1 MGAGGATEEYTID
14 QSLLFDRA
22 GSSYLSKSSLS
33 GGSTTTGTQSWWFKR
48 SGISTDQRMWAT
60 YEGSSSAR
68 SQIGWQAADKL
79 YIQQSNSAIRIS
91 TQVLRDPSAWYHL
104 VCAWDSSQAA
114 AADRLRV
121 YLNGEEITAW
131 DTNATISQN
140 ADLRLNNGKILIGQR
155 ETSGLYFDGYLA
167 EFYQIDGYAC
177 PPSKFGELNTKTNQS
192 QPKEH
197 KDVNG

>member
-1 MGAGGATEEYTID
+1 MA
-14 QSLLFDRA
+14 LLQNSNAVTPADSGFELKSGRFDRQ
-22 GSSYLSKSSLS
+22 GSSYLHRSPTAT
-33 GGSTTTGTQSWWFKR
+33 GSTTTGTQSWWFKR

-121 YLNGEEITAW
+121 YLNGCLLYTSPSPR
-131 DTNATISQN
+131 DATLS
-140 ADLRLNNGKILIGQR
+140 RM
-155 ETSGLYFDGYLA
+155 
-167 EFYQIDGYAC
+167 
-177 PPSKFGELNTKTNQS
+177 PSS
-192 QPKEH
+192 A
-197 KDVNG
+197 